1 VIVHLPSRN
10 RTREVHH
17 ISSPRDRPAGAGR
30 VAPSLAAQFGCNVH
44 GQPLAHQDGKTGA
57 RLERVVVDGRRYVLK
72 YLHLADDWV
81 MRASGDRD
89 LRPVVVWRDGWLDR
103 LPVATDHAVVAAAWD
118 ERPDG
123 RGAVLVL
130 RDVTDHLV
138 PEGDD
143 ELPFAGHRGF
153 IDRMAQ
159 LRATFWGCQA
169 TPGLLGLSTR
179 LVFFGP

>member
-1 VIVHLPSRN
+1 
-10 RTREVHH
+10 
-17 ISSPRDRPAGAGR
+17 
-30 VAPSLAAQFGCNVH
+30 VH

-143 ELPFAGHRGF
+143 ELPFAGRRGF

-159 LRATFWGCQA
+159 LHATFWGCQA